1 MTSAGS
7 VSENELSDLEI
18 DPIQWD
24 VIEDDG
30 VFAWNAPDG
39 APLVH
44 FDVEDGESAEE
55 PQELVMP
62 PERVRFTT
70 LVNLKEVGAKVY
82 FEGVIVNISTEGV
95 ACMSPHQLKVGARVW
110 ITFRLGL
117 LETPMSLLC
126 EVAWERV
133 PEVGD
138 PNYGFK
144 FIEIMP
150 NEVSRIEEL
159 VRERSE
165 GRAGEWPMPMLPSG
179 GESTPEGVSPWVS
192 GLIGLLL
199 GAGLT
204 LLLSFQ
210 PVSTLMESFGS
221 AQREVKSTPPAQAV
235 AGDSLLAQLEETAK
249 EQPRA
254 ELNKDDVVPATE
266 GKVPASE
273 PIQPSKAAGPEL
285 APELVPELVPEPVVE
300 DTTSIMEVRED
311 RLVPVVVSDELTL
324 ELRTGD
330 VVSKYK
336 SFWLSKPRRLVV
348 DVLGNVSGF
357 ERLLY
362 TVEHPLVERL
372 RIGPYEDKVR
382 FVIEL
387 SESATGKLRV
397 NEGRLLAEVV
407 PR

>member
-1 MTSAGS
+1 MTSVGS
-7 VSENELSDLEI
+7 VSENELSDLEL

-24 VIEDDG
+24 VIEEDG

-44 FDVEDGESAEE
+44 YDVEDGESAEE

-95 ACMSPHQLKVGARVW
+95 ACVSSHELKVGARVW

-165 GRAGEWPMPMLPSG
+165 GRAGEWPMPMLPTG
-179 GESTPEGVSPWVS
+179 GESTREGVSPWVS

-204 LLLSFQ
+204 LVLSFQ
-210 PVSTLMESFGS
+210 PVSTFMESFGS
-221 AQREVKSTPPAQAV
+221 AQRGEKKARPAQAV
-235 AGDSLLAQLEETAK
+235 AADPLLLAQLEETAK
-249 EQPRA
+249 DQTGV
-254 ELNKDDVVPATE
+254 ELNKDGTVPAAE
-266 GKVPASE
+266 GKIPAIE
-273 PIQPSKAAGPEL
+273 PSQPIKAAGPEST
-285 APELVPELVPEPVVE
+285 PEPVVE
-300 DTTSIMEVRED
+300 ETTSIMEVRED

-324 ELRTGD
+324 ELRTGG

-348 DVLGNVSGF
+348 DVLANVSGF

-397 NEGRLLAEVV
+397 SEGRLLAEVV